1 MNKYEQFIQQETKQ
15 LLKPDEN
22 IEAMGFLYNK
32 SLFGMIMFGVISFMG
47 SGYFFAVATKYQ
59 LILIETE
66 LGFSTLKTVNKRT
79 LQIHYDQIKRI
90 KVGGMLH
97 QKTIE
102 VSSITGE
109 TIKFRLNTLARVVPR
124 QKQFIRTLQSLHEQA
139 ANRNNAE

>member
-1 MNKYEQFIQQETKQ
+1 
-15 LLKPDEN
+15 
-22 IEAMGFLYNK
+22 
-32 SLFGMIMFGVISFMG
+32 MG